1 MPVISLNTVPLPAN
15 WINQRPPNVL
25 ATPAEVS
32 DVSALTLPVPESERE
47 TSIHLPAQVSL
58 EGELF
63 LQVTQLPS
71 TLLAPEKTYGPNGR
85 IHVKAGQMQVWE
97 QASDNPLGQLMGR
110 NAAKGSMQNRLKGL
124 GEALL
129 DQVSNRPV
137 AYRQSVVNVKAPDAA
152 SKIQSVAIHSLQE
165 FQSSPSSRVELSV
178 QTRSGAHVRLTL
190 VDKNPDENDPR
201 GSGLSVEIEVD
212 GELTQADKAALK
224 SLASGFEKAIQ
235 GLADDTTQI
244 DLQGLTNF
252 DHQVISTLELKTQV
266 HGRDAR
272 GIRYEKLAA
281 DFKVDAN
288 SREIQLKRPD
298 GTVKMK
304 TDLRQPVLWG
314 NQEQKAYSLNQY
326 LRRMDQAAQRGHA
339 NRELVDLFKSTF
351 MAVNASYGSPA
362 AAPLVNPSKADSAA
376 NLASDAA
383 AWREEDTSVLTGLAD
398 FDASVTATPKASNPR
413 NVLEKDKFQYSINQ
427 STVISG
433 PSKSNRAITQTQDA
447 QLSASYHQ
455 SLFSSRPPLLDDKK
469 TSQNYFFHQIEDHS
483 STLVHLA
490 YDKDELRRAT
500 LTQSSSQS
508 HRVQKYEDAKLTQDI
523 RTPPR
528 LQVKHTDLLPLFKQL
543 HDPSQPRQIN
553 EERKK
558 QLLDG
563 LHAQVFDTGA
573 E

>member
-1 MPVISLNTVPLPAN
+1 
-15 WINQRPPNVL
+15 
-25 ATPAEVS
+25 
-32 DVSALTLPVPESERE
+32 
-47 TSIHLPAQVSL
+47 
-58 EGELF
+58 
-63 LQVTQLPS
+63 
-71 TLLAPEKTYGPNGR
+71 
-85 IHVKAGQMQVWE
+85 
-97 QASDNPLGQLMGR
+97 
-110 NAAKGSMQNRLKGL
+110 MQNRLKGL
-124 GEALL
+124 GAALL
-129 DQVSNRPV
+129 DQVSNRPE

-152 SKIQSVAIHSLQE
+152 AKIQGTAIDSLQE

-178 QTRSGAHVRLTL
+178 QTRSGARVRLTL
-190 VDKNPDENDPR
+190 VDKNPGENDPR
-201 GSGLSVEIEVD
+201 GSGLSVEIAVD

-244 DLQGLTNF
+244 DLQGLSDF
-252 DHQVISTLELKTQV
+252 DQQVISTLELKTQV

-281 DFKVDAN
+281 NFKADAN

-314 NQEQKAYSLNQY
+314 SQEQKAYALHQY
-326 LRRMDQAAQRGHA
+326 LQRMDQAAQRGHA

-351 MAVNASYGSPA
+351 MAVNASHGSQA
-362 AAPLVNPSKADSAA
+362 ATPPVNPIKADCAA
-376 NLASDAA
+376 NLASDAT

-413 NVLEKDKFQYSINQ
+413 NVLEKDTFQYSIHQ

-433 PSKSNRAITQTQDA
+433 PSKSNRAITQNQNA
-447 QLSASYHQ
+447 QLSATYHQ

-483 STLVHLA
+483 STQVHLA
-490 YDKDELRRAT
+490 YDKDELRHAT

-528 LQVKHTDLLPLFKQL
+528 LQLKQTDLLPLFKQL
-543 HDPSQPRQIN
+543 QDPSPPRQVN
-553 EERKK
+553 EEKKK
-558 QLLDG
+558 QLLHG
-563 LHAQVFDTGA
+563 LHARVFDAGA